1 MILKD
6 GVDSILKRE
15 VVHLTAQM
23 CRFRNNIS
31 RKLLTDEGTCITVDS
46 PIDMV
51 KVPEGFEEAV
61 LCDLKLVQ

>member
-6 GVDSILKRE
+6 DVDSILKRE
-15 VVHLTAQM
+15 VVRLTVQM

-31 RKLLTDEGTCITVDS
+31 GKLLTDEGITDDS